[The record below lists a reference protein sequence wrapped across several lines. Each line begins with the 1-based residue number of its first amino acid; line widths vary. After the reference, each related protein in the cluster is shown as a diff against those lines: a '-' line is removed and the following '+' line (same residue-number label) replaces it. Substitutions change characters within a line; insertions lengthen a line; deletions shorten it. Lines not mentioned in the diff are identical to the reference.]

1 MRVFPS
7 GRPSGLVRPILSKG
21 WISEVFVS
29 LQGEGPYIG
38 VRQAFVRLSGCS
50 FGCAYCDTKHA
61 GKRVKKADFAGKKA
75 INPVSVAA
83 VIRAVKAFGPV
94 HSVSITG
101 GEPLEQP
108 EFMLGLLKELKKA
121 GYKTYLETNAAHPA
135 ALKQVL
141 KYTNIISADIKL
153 PSATGRKAVWKEHR
167 EFLRLSGK
175 KAFVK
180 IVVTGSTAEKELIF
194 ALRMLK
200 KVSPG
205 ITACIQP
212 DPALGIKGALK
223 KFGPALLKG
232 ILKDL
237 RVTPQVHKI
246 AGIK

>member
-1 MRVFPS
+1 VFPF
-7 GRPSGLVRPILSKG
+7 GRPRGLVQPTLNKG
-21 WISEVFVS
+21 WVSEIFVS

-38 VRQAFVRLSGCS
+38 VRQVFIRLSGCS
-50 FGCAYCDTKHA
+50 FGCAYCDTKQA
-61 GKRVKKADFAGKKA
+61 WKLVKRAEIFGKTE

-83 VIRAVKAFGPV
+83 VLHAVKAVGPV

-108 EFMLGLLKELKKA
+108 EFTRGLLKELKKS
-121 GYKTYLETNAAHPA
+121 GFKTYLETNAAHPL

-141 KYTNIISADIKL
+141 KYADIISADIKL

-167 EFLRLSGK
+167 EFLRIAGS

-180 IVVTGSTAEKELIF
+180 IVVTDSTAEKELIS
-194 ALRMLK
+194 ALLMLK
-200 KVSPG
+200 NVSPG

-223 KFGPALLKG
+223 KFGSALSKG

>member
-1 MRVFPS
+1 MYPS
-7 GRPSGLVRPILSKG
+7 GRPRGLVQLTLNKG
-21 WISEVFVS
+21 WVSEIFVS
-29 LQGEGPYIG
+29 LQGEGLYIG
-38 VRQAFVRLSGCS
+38 AKQVFVRLSGCS
-50 FGCAYCDTKHA
+50 FGCAYCDTKRA
-61 GKRVKKADFAGKKA
+61 WKRVKKADISGKKE

-83 VIRAVKAFGPV
+83 VISAVKEFGPV
-94 HSVSITG
+94 HSVSVTG

-108 EFMLGLLKELKKA
+108 EFTLELLKGLKKA

-135 ALKQVL
+135 ELKLVL
-141 KYTNIISADIKL
+141 KYADIVSADIKL
-153 PSATGRKAVWKEHR
+153 PSATGRKAVWKKHR

-175 KAFVK
+175 NAFVK
-180 IVVTGSTAEKELIF
+180 IVVTGSTAEKELLF
-194 ALRMLK
+194 ALLMLK

-212 DPALGIKGALK
+212 DQALGIKGALE
-223 KFGPALLKG
+223 KFGMALSKG